1 MSSGTGDEACQFC
14 KQHELPN
21 YFCIDCGLT
30 FCQSCWSSSPSHA
43 SGVVNRDGMAHEKIN
58 KQIAARLGKIFT
70 PSSDPEKQRQ
80 LHEDDA
86 NTTWF
91 GVTRNITGSPILQ
104 DYGRYSTVMRESS
117 TGEYAARWP
126 QLVSF
131 VGQTGELIE
140 FELLVLVSNS
150 TECRC
155 GKKYPRKDSDW
166 LSDTNT
172 EDPSCHEFSISS
184 RRFC

>member
-91 GVTRNITGSPILQ
+91 GVTRNMTGSPILQ

-155 GKKYPRKDSDW
+155 GKKYPRKDSD
-166 LSDTNT
+166 
-172 EDPSCHEFSISS
+172 
-184 RRFC
+184 